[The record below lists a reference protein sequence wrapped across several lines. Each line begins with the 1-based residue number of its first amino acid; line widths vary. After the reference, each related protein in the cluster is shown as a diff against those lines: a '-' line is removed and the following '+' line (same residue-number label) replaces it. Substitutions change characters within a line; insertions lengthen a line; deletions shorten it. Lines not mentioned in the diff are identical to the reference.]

1 MHALACV
8 VVHVATLAFNGAGAD
23 HSGFA
28 EVHRLRTLGPA
39 PRARRRLLRR
49 LRPLRAHAQQ
59 DGAPPRVTL
68 CARAHRHVSPTR
80 ASTWQVREAQLA
92 QYNFILVVGSSE
104 EEADS
109 VNVRTRDNE
118 VHGSKTVS
126 DFVAE
131 LKDRVAKHE

>member
-1 MHALACV
+1 M
-8 VVHVATLAFNGAGAD
+8 
-23 HSGFA
+23 
-28 EVHRLRTLGPA
+28 
-39 PRARRRLLRR
+39 
-49 LRPLRAHAQQ
+49 
-59 DGAPPRVTL
+59 
-68 CARAHRHVSPTR
+68 R

>member
-1 MHALACV
+1 M
-8 VVHVATLAFNGAGAD
+8 
-23 HSGFA
+23 
-28 EVHRLRTLGPA
+28 
-39 PRARRRLLRR
+39 RRRLVWGPPCRR
-49 LRPLRAHAQQ
+49 I
-59 DGAPPRVTL
+59 
-68 CARAHRHVSPTR
+68 ARLTR